1 MPFARA
7 ADDDDASDTSSL
19 VSTVIGEHMPLISR
33 DELFGGAWSGHESAA
48 HGELERR
55 ARPGPKRTRR
65 VVSLLAFMIAAT
77 AAAAIVVLLAGRAP
91 AAAGARRGSLDRRG
105 RPRPAA
111 TSRPTPRGPRSAPRP
126 SARTTTRP
134 MACRSPTTSRPT
146 TRAPRS
152 TTRPSATDDDAAAA
166 HLETGYDDAP
176 IGADD
181 GAQNRLRGSACSRR
195 KYAPASLP
203 A

>member
-91 AAAGARRGSLDRRG
+91 AAAGTRRGSLE
-105 RPRPAA
+105 
-111 TSRPTPRGPRSAPRP
+111 
-126 SARTTTRP
+126 SARTAAPGRDVATDAARP
-134 MACRSPTTSRPT
+134 AVGA
-146 TRAPRS
+146 APVG
-152 TTRPSATDDDAAAA
+152 ADDDAADGVPVADDISTDDA
-166 HLETGYDDAP
+166 RPSVDDAP

-181 GAQNRLRGSACSRR
+181 DAAAQNRLLRGSEA
-195 KYAPASLP
+195 
-203 A
+203 